1 MITLNPIEY
10 IVGIDLGTTASGV
23 SIAHVNDPSNI
34 ITVSSWDDSKRISQK
49 FHSSILY
56 LKNENDSPLCGIK
69 PVSVG
74 GTGVYIDKISQY
86 LVDIDASNEKLGE
99 LMDGLTVKKVMIDYL
114 KYFIQIA
121 LKRLQVHDKL
131 VKNEHF
137 QEFVNEEFI
146 DEDIKTVCY
155 CLVCPTDRQEFMKD
169 CFIEAGII
177 EESEAERRL
186 SFAIKAVAIAHYQ
199 LSLDRNTT
207 GIQQDQDYFVVDLGD
222 ISIGIAK
229 IHAAS
234 TESLSTITNV
244 CDNILNINHS
254 LIDQFVQTFSENAK
268 YGFHT
273 DIKTET
279 AISQEDIDGNPINFT
294 YEDLNRIVLEPFIES
309 LAEFVSEIDET
320 YRQCKMFFSG
330 SYGVNGNFIKN
341 LIIRN
346 RGKLKYHHSIVKD
359 SIERVSSGAVS
370 SRLSTYKSQ
379 TPFSSLYNKHT
390 FQFSDRRLSLR
401 ETLLCNSG
409 DRNNENDA
417 YDFIVGID
425 FGTTFS
431 GCSYVQLRDKNGKP
445 VDKKKFKTK
454 KVDWPGGNTK
464 HFGKSPTLLMYDKRM
479 KPIYWGEEARIQAKR
494 HKDRNLLEHFKLFL
508 CPESLEEPKGQGG
521 FVGDG
526 NPENEVCAVRIIADY
541 LQVFQKH
548 VFEYIVAKE
557 TNDNVY
563 HYNEARLKVKYKIRY
578 VITVPAMWNSL
589 ARNTMA
595 QAAIK
600 ATMIKKNDVNQ
611 LLIISEPEAAALFYM
626 KRMIEYFEKRDEEP
640 NDAHFIVCDAG
651 GGTVDLAT
659 FNLQLNKK
667 DGDTPTTDP
676 MICQIGDGIGDI
688 CGSTCLDLRFRNYL
702 LEFYKSFGVD
712 MNKENVPLDDI
723 MKDFVENYKLRF
735 MPNLRGGSYYCINLP
750 AKGIRNFTGDSTYRM
765 TNGNRTLKMK
775 NQDMKEKIFDPVID
789 RIFYLIDDQLNQ
801 AKKLDRRI
809 DAILMIGGFSQSLY
823 LQQRIKDRYKGVCH
837 VNFPIES
844 VGAISYG
851 AVYYA
856 LNPRKISKQTATQS
870 LGLEVQAPFDR
881 NLTDSKYFVKRG
893 ESLKGK
899 EQTVYQKD
907 VYVSYPNAAVIAIFA
922 CNSKEDA
929 NKRYVTES
937 HVKIMEAKIIM
948 PSIGGID
955 GRVIHFTISLQITR
969 IGVTVTTE
977 CQDQL
982 INAEVLKITNNQ
994 RSSVKIIIKCSSS
1007 IEECTKA
1014 SSLSSSLSSFPSSL
1028 TPLYPRDARVR
1039 RTFPMTIEQP
1049 SLKKKLRK

>member
-1 MITLNPIEY
+1 MNTLNPIEY
-10 IVGIDLGTTASGV
+10 IVGIGTTASGV

-56 LKNENDSPLCGIK
+56 LKDENDSPLCGIK
-69 PVSVG
+69 PVFVG

-86 LVDIDASNEKLGE
+86 LVDIDASNEKLGQ
-99 LMDGLTVKKVMIDYL
+99 LMDGLTVKKVMRDYL
-114 KYFIQIA
+114 KYFVQLA

-131 VKNEHF
+131 VKNENF
-137 QEFVNEEFI
+137 QEFVSEEFI

-177 EESEAERRL
+177 EESEAEHRL
-186 SFAIKAVAIAHYQ
+186 SFVIKAVAIAHYQ
-199 LSLDRNTT
+199 LSLDRDTT
-207 GIQQDQDYFVVDLGD
+207 GIQKDQDYFVVDLGD

-234 TESLSTITNV
+234 TESLSTITKVSDDITEISINL
-244 CDNILNINHS
+244 DIKFKDYLIKNMTELNLNHS

-273 DIKTET
+273 DIETET
-279 AISQEDIDGNPINFT
+279 AISQEDIDGNRIKFT

-309 LAEFVSEIDET
+309 LAEFVSAIDET

-341 LIIRN
+341 LITRN
-346 RGKLKYHHSIVKD
+346 KGKFTYHHSIVKD

-370 SRLSTYKSQ
+370 SRLNTYKSQ
-379 TPFSSLYNKHT
+379 TPFSSLYNKHP

-401 ETLLCNSG
+401 ETVLCNYG

-431 GCSYVQLRDKNGKP
+431 GCSYVQLRDKNGKS
-445 VDKKKFKTK
+445 VIKKRIKTK

-464 HFGKSPTLLMYDKRM
+464 HFGKIPTLLMYDKRM

-494 HKDRNLLEHFKLFL
+494 HRDRNLLEHFKLFL

-521 FVGDG
+521 FVSDE
-526 NPENEVCAVRIIADY
+526 NPENEVCAVRVIADY
-541 LQVFQKH
+541 LQLFQKH

-557 TNDNVY
+557 MNDNVY
-563 HYNEARLKVKYKIRY
+563 HYNEARLKRKYKIRY

-600 ATMIKKNDVNQ
+600 ATIIKKNDVNQ
-611 LLIISEPEAAALFYM
+611 LLLISEPEAAALFYM
-626 KRMIEYFEKRDEEP
+626 KRMIKYFEKKDEEP

-651 GGTVDLAT
+651 GGTVELAT

-667 DGDTPTTDP
+667 DGDTPTTNP

-688 CGSTCLDLRFRNYL
+688 CGSTCLDLRFKNYL

-712 MNKENVPLDDI
+712 INKENVPLDDI

-735 MPNLRGGSYYCINLP
+735 MPNLRGGSYYGINLP
-750 AKGIRNFTGDSTYRM
+750 AKGIRNFTGNSTYRM

-789 RIFYLIDDQLNQ
+789 RIFYLIDHQLNQ
-801 AKKLDRRI
+801 AKKVDRRI
-809 DAILMIGGFSQSLY
+809 DAILMIGGFSRSIY

-837 VNFPIES
+837 VNTPIES
-844 VGAISYG
+844 AGAISDG

-856 LNPRKISKQTATQS
+856 LNPRRIFKQTATQS
-870 LGLEVQAPFDR
+870 LGLEVQAPFEKTLSDSSTC
-881 NLTDSKYFVKRG
+881 NNYIQTFTTD
-893 ESLKGK
+893 
-899 EQTVYQKD
+899 
-907 VYVSYPNAAVIAIFA
+907 
-922 CNSKEDA
+922 
-929 NKRYVTES
+929 
-937 HVKIMEAKIIM
+937 
-948 PSIGGID
+948 
-955 GRVIHFTISLQITR
+955 
-969 IGVTVTTE
+969 
-977 CQDQL
+977 
-982 INAEVLKITNNQ
+982 
-994 RSSVKIIIKCSSS
+994 
-1007 IEECTKA
+1007 
-1014 SSLSSSLSSFPSSL
+1014 
-1028 TPLYPRDARVR
+1028 
-1039 RTFPMTIEQP
+1039 
-1049 SLKKKLRK
+1049 